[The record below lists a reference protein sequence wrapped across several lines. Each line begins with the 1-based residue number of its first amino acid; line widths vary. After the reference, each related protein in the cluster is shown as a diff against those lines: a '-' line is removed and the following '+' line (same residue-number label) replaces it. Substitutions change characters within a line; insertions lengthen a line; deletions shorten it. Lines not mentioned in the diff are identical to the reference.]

1 MFWGLRHAPEQMQWL
16 GYSMI
21 CDAVTGLK
29 QTVCAAV
36 FAASLLRLDIV
47 EPDFQA
53 TDMMPSQESAYHSP
67 GEVVT
72 LVVMA
77 MYSGMTPLQILKLK
91 IYTDHRLDNNNLFY
105 LYIVYI
111 IIFY

>member
-21 CDAVTGLK
+21 RDAVTGLK
-29 QTVCAAV
+29 QTVCGAV
-36 FAASLLRLDIV
+36 FAASLLKLAIV

-72 LVVMA
+72 SAVTA
-77 MYSGMTPLQILKLK
+77 MCSGMFP
-91 IYTDHRLDNNNLFY
+91 
-105 LYIVYI
+105 
-111 IIFY
+111 